1 IAGLLQKPVKWKI
14 DPTRVAEPAL
24 EFLTRRWNGRKRNPH
39 PRRTALM
46 LAADMAG
53 RPPKTPAPPFG
64 RRIST
69 LRKERGLSQEQF
81 ARLLGTTRGMVE
93 YYERRARN
101 PSLEV
106 VQQVAQVLGATVAEL
121 AGEDSQKKP
130 RTHPGPISKL
140 EERFEQIRRLPR
152 RQQAFILKII

>member
-1 IAGLLQKPVKWKI
+1 
-14 DPTRVAEPAL
+14 
-24 EFLTRRWNGRKRNPH
+24 
-39 PRRTALM
+39 M

-69 LRKERGLSQEQF
+69 LRKDRGLSQEQF
-81 ARLLGTTRGMVE
+81 AKLLGTTRGMVE

-106 VQQVAQVLGATVAEL
+106 VQQVAQVLGVTVAEL
-121 AGEDSQKKP
+121 VGEEAQKKARP
-130 RTHPGPISKL
+130 RPGPVSKL
-140 EERFEQIRRLPR
+140 EERFEEIRQLPR
-152 RQQAFILKII
+152 RQQAFILKMLDVALTTTRDSD